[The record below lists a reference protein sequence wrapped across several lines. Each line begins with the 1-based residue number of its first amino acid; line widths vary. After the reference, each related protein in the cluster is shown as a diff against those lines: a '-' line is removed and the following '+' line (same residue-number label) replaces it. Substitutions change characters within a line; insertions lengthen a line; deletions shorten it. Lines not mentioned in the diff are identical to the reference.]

1 VIQRLSAL
9 MLGVIL
15 AVGVVAD
22 TAAAPKAVVLVGDIP
37 GDCDEH
43 NKEFN
48 GKLPAPNGALVVWLK
63 IDPSVNPTSSWVA
76 NIDRVEGNTFVPVI
90 TGQQITLV
98 ACAPPYEKWRSNAIA
113 YSGLPPATY
122 RLRLFDPAG
131 VPIGE
136 DFFKTG

>member
-1 VIQRLSAL
+1 MIRRLAAL
-9 MLGVIL
+9 ILSVSL
-15 AVGVVAD
+15 AVGIVTDAD
-22 TAAAPKAVVLVGDIP
+22 AAPKAVVLVGDLP

-63 IDPSVNPTSSWVA
+63 IDPSINPASTWVA
-76 NIDRVEGNTFVPVI
+76 NIDRVAGGTFVPVI
-90 TGQQITLV
+90 TGQVATLV
-98 ACAPPYEKWRSNAIA
+98 ACAPPDEKWRSNAIA
-113 YSGLPPATY
+113 YAGLPPANY

-131 VPIGE
+131 VLIGE